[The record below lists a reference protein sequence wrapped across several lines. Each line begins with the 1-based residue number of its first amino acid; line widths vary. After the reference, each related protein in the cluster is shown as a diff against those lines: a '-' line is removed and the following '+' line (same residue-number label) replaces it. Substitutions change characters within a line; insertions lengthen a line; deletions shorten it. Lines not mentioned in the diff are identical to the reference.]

1 MARAIGDRLCASCW
15 VAAPVIA
22 LAHISSTGRRPNLS
36 CKSTQRF
43 FSFRSGVLR
52 SIVRTAAAAVLL
64 FFCLP
69 ATAIA
74 TSLIDI
80 RGGRSS
86 VLRIHRPHPSTSL
99 SWSNLLDKCEPL
111 AWQRARLARPVRRR
125 SAVTHSNLKGHIRS
139 AICVRASAVTRRR
152 QRSNLDLW
160 IPVPTTRLLRSNRL
174 DEFTPP
180 SRQSAC
186 AMRRADSRPW
196 FGSGA
201 TLAPPQGYRVIWSCP
216 TTTTTASTTTATIAP
231 TATIANI
238 AGVYPCAEPAFK
250 NIYMKEIINIGFK
263 VGVWQNQ
270 LHHYY

>member
-1 MARAIGDRLCASCW
+1 MCASCW

-52 SIVRTAAAAVLL
+52 SIVRTAAAASLL
-64 FFCLP
+64 LFCLP

-86 VLRIHRPHPSTSL
+86 VLRIHRPHSSTSL

-111 AWQRARLARPVRRR
+111 AWQRARLARPARRR

-160 IPVPTTRLLRSNRL
+160 IRLRAYCAATAWTSLRLQVGNL
-174 DEFTPP
+174 
-180 SRQSAC
+180 
-186 AMRRADSRPW
+186 
-196 FGSGA
+196 
-201 TLAPPQGYRVIWSCP
+201 LAP
-216 TTTTTASTTTATIAP
+216 
-231 TATIANI
+231 
-238 AGVYPCAEPAFK
+238 
-250 NIYMKEIINIGFK
+250 
-263 VGVWQNQ
+263 
-270 LHHYY
+270 